1 MGSKDTAG
9 GVWLEIKYG
18 QRCVLIVFSLC
29 SQQVEWLEKKYG
41 QQLGVESAKL
51 LQIYRLLAG
60 QVDDVLE

>member
-1 MGSKDTAG
+1 VARDQVWQTACS
-9 GVWLEIKYG
+9 Y
-18 QRCVLIVFSLC
+18 CVLIVFSLC
-29 SQQVEWLEKKYG
+29 LQQVEWLEKKYG